1 VASVTTRLGTR
12 PRETISPFAAPKASP
27 MPNPTRKTTGIGMPC
42 TCPNKPAD
50 RYADSASTDWTDRS
64 TFRLMITMV
73 SPSAT
78 SA

>member
-1 VASVTTRLGTR
+1 
-12 PRETISPFAAPKASP
+12 
-27 MPNPTRKTTGIGMPC
+27 MPSPTRNTTGIGMPC
-42 TCPNKPAD
+42 TCPNKLVD

-64 TFRLMITMV
+64 TFLVMITMV